1 MRFHLSGVA
10 ALLATLILTGC
21 NTLSPARVSEEPE
34 AQNQEEKCYQEF
46 SALKKL
52 DPASY
57 EKYREQMNAIDE
69 NFRIYKSNEA
79 LIDSNASEIMLT
91 EVKKMLSLVCVRIN
105 SAVYSNMR
113 TRAQSLNKL

>member
-1 MRFHLSGVA
+1 MRFHLSGAA

-21 NTLSPARVSEEPE
+21 NTISPARVSEEPE
-34 AQNQEEKCYQEF
+34 ARNQEEKCYQEF
-46 SALKKL
+46 SALKNL
-52 DPASY
+52 DPATY

-69 NFRIYKSNEA
+69 NFRIYKSNET
-79 LIDSNASEIMLT
+79 LIDENASEIMLT